1 MKRLVKLLKGE
12 EGLVAIEYALI
23 ALFVAIAIIAVV
35 TDLGEA
41 LQGIFQQIVDALT
54 GGGAEPPVVP

>member
-23 ALFVAIAIIAVV
+23 ALLVAVAIIGVV
-35 TDLGEA
+35 TLLGTT
-41 LQGIFQQIVDALT
+41 LIGVFQEIVDALI
-54 GGGAEPPVVP
+54 AA